1 MSDVTIMKDADVQTK
16 RELGEGREKRG
27 RLKEKRE
34 KLHTCVCV
42 SVFDKFLLE

>member
-27 RLKEKRE
+27 GLNEKRE
-34 KLHTCVCV
+34 KLLITYVC
-42 SVFDKFLLE
+42 VFDKFLLE